1 MSTKKRSGDASI
13 SSASAEIDTGLLSL
27 LILARFLG
35 VPADGDQLRHQYSE
49 SGKVLSDT
57 DLLRGAK
64 HLGLKA
70 GRVKPDWPCL
80 AALPLPA
87 IARRK
92 DGRYL
97 VLAKIE
103 GEKALVQDPIEGR
116 SLVLTRRDFQTIWSG
131 HLILL
136 TKRAPLRPQDL
147 AFGFTW
153 FIPAIV
159 KYRRL
164 LGELLLASFFLQ
176 IFALLMPLFT
186 QVVIDKVLVHKGVH
200 DLACAGDRDGGAGNL

>member
-1 MSTKKRSGDASI
+1 MPTKKQSRDASI
-13 SSASAEIDTGLLSL
+13 GSALPEIDTGLLSL

-35 VPADGDQLRHQYSE
+35 VPADGDQLRHQFSE
-49 SGKVLSDT
+49 SGRALSDT

-70 GRVKPDWPCL
+70 GLVRPDWSCL

-103 GEKALVQDPIEGR
+103 GEKALVQDPLEGR
-116 SLVLTRRDFQTIWSG
+116 SLVLTNTDFQTIWSG

-136 TKRAPLRPQDL
+136 TKRQNLSPQDL
-147 AFGFTW
+147 
-153 FIPAIV
+153 
-159 KYRRL
+159 
-164 LGELLLASFFLQ
+164 
-176 IFALLMPLFT
+176 
-186 QVVIDKVLVHKGVH
+186 
-200 DLACAGDRDGGAGNL
+200 